1 MSIASTRA
9 LAVQFTVALADL
21 LAGLVAESDALA
33 AIDPARLTEGLVA
46 AILRLGFLLHA
57 EDRGLLAGSPV
68 RDVADRLRATTV
80 AELAERS
87 GAWAEIQAIFRRIAR
102 GAASPSGGALLDPD
116 AYPFLDAPVAD
127 AATRRV
133 LDGLC
138 FVAGERIAY
147 RALPIEGLGGMYEAL
162 LGVAVVPTAGLTVA
176 LRPDHALVDL
186 DALLAYPP
194 EDRAA
199 RIEALSAYRLP
210 PRRRRAVVAA
220 TSNTDLVLALA
231 GRLSPRTPAPI
242 CAGKLVLAP
251 ATSRRLS
258 GSHYTPPALT
268 AEVIAAALAPHLDEP
283 SDLAAILGLTLCDP
297 AMGSGA
303 FLLEAARF
311 LGDRVLVAL
320 DLDPA
325 ALSGSDVAEA
335 RLAVASR
342 CLHGVD
348 KDPAA
353 VELARISLW
362 MLSGA
367 PGKVRDFLG
376 AQLQCGDS
384 LLGARREDL
393 AAYPH
398 GVSRRAAPRR
408 GKASDASFRRSKASN
423 ASFRRGKASDASFTL
438 ADFDQAPRDAGLRA
452 LDAWTALWIWPEEHV
467 AERPRA
473 KAFFAYLAAA
483 AAGDVTAPDV
493 ARALSIAR
501 AARFVHWP
509 AAFPAVFAR
518 GGFDAVVGNP
528 PWVAYAGRAAQSLP
542 PQVHRY
548 YRKRSPAF
556 FGYRTLH
563 GLFLHLGAT
572 LLRPGGRLGLILPTS
587 VSDLGGYQP
596 ARRAH
601 DDLALIDADLPDF
614 GAKAFEGVFQPAM
627 ALLSTRRK
635 VPPTE
640 AASGAPWRLAHGDLD
655 RDAARLIE
663 RLSALPPLPPSLFGE
678 RGYQTMSDDAAR
690 LGDAP
695 TSDAAVP
702 LREGRDVGA
711 FLARPPRVFLDPRGI
726 EDRLRSAQ
734 SFGEV
739 KLLIRQTARF
749 PIAAIGDG
757 LPFRNSILAGFASA
771 SHSPHFLVG
780 YLNAAPVRF
789 LHHARFRDARQGMPQ
804 VKIAHLRAIP
814 EPPHAAVARSRLE
827 AMGRA
832 LSSAN
837 RGIDE
842 REVALLDAL
851 VAESLGL
858 SDDELALV
866 RAWAREN
873 PMPRSVYD

>member
-1 MSIASTRA
+1 MSIASNPA
-9 LAVQFTVALADL
+9 LAEQATVALAAL
-21 LAGLVAESDALA
+21 LAGLVAADDGLA

-57 EDRGLLAGSPV
+57 EDRGLVVGTPV
-68 RDVADRLRATTV
+68 RDVADRLRAK
-80 AELAERS
+80 AAPELAERS
-87 GAWAEIQAIFRRIAR
+87 GAWTEIQAIFRQIVGDSAR
-102 GAASPSGGALLDPD
+102 PAMGSLLDPD
-116 AYPFLDAPVAD
+116 AYPFLDAPIND

-133 LDGLC
+133 LDGLS
-138 FVAGERIAY
+138 FIEGERVAY

-162 LGVAVVPTAGLTVA
+162 LGVTVVRTAGRTIA
-176 LRPDHALVDL
+176 LRPDHAIIDL
-186 DALLAYPP
+186 DALLACPP
-194 EDRAA
+194 DDRAA
-199 RIEALSAYRLP
+199 WLEALSMYRLS
-210 PRRRRAVVAA
+210 PRRRRAVLAA
-220 TSNTDLVLALA
+220 TSDTDLVRALA
-231 GRLSPRTPAPI
+231 GRFSPRTPAPI
-242 CAGKLVLAP
+242 GAGSLAL
-251 ATSRRLS
+251 ASALSRRRS

-268 AEVIAAALAPHLDEP
+268 AEVIRAALAQRLGEP
-283 SDLAAILGLTLCDP
+283 PDLAAILGLTLCDP
-297 AMGSGA
+297 AMGGGA

-311 LGDRVLVAL
+311 LGDRVLLAL

-335 RLAVASR
+335 RLAVAER

-353 VELARISLW
+353 VELARLSLW
-362 MLSGA
+362 MLAG
-367 PGKVRDFLG
+367 GKGSVRDFLG
-376 AQLQCGDS
+376 VKLQCGDS

-398 GVSRRAAPRR
+398 DAFGRAPPRRAPAPS
-408 GKASDASFRRSKASN
+408 AA
-423 ASFRRGKASDASFTL
+423 FTL
-438 ADFDQAPRDAGLRA
+438 ADFDRAPRAARLRA
-452 LDAWTALWIWPEEHV
+452 LDAWTALWLWPEEHA
-467 AERPRA
+467 AEMPRA
-473 KAFFAYLAAA
+473 KGFSAYLAGAA
-483 AAGDVTAPDV
+483 ADDATSPGV
-493 ARALSIAR
+493 ARALALAR

-509 AAFPAVFAR
+509 AAFPDVFAR
-518 GGFDAVVGNP
+518 GGFDAVIGNP
-528 PWVAYAGRAAQSLP
+528 PWVAFAGRAAQTLP
-542 PQVHRY
+542 PQIHRY
-548 YRKRSPAF
+548 YRRRSPAF

-614 GAKAFEGVFQPAM
+614 GAEAFEGVFQPAM
-627 ALLSTRRK
+627 ALLSTRRST
-635 VPPTE
+635 PPAE
-640 AASGAPWRLAHGDLD
+640 AAEGAPWRLARGDLD

-678 RGYQTMSDDAAR
+678 RGYQTLSDDAAR

-749 PIAAIGDG
+749 PIAALGDG
-757 LPFRNSILAGFASA
+757 LPFRNSILAGFASPE
-771 SHSPHFLVG
+771 HSPHFLVG

-804 VKIAHLRAIP
+804 VKVAHLRAIP
-814 EPPHAAVARSRLE
+814 EPPYAAAARSRLE

-832 LSSAN
+832 LSDAN
-837 RGIDE
+837 RGIDALE
-842 REVALLDAL
+842 IALLDAL
-851 VAESLGL
+851 VAEALGL
-858 SDDELALV
+858 SDDELSLV

-873 PMPRSVYD
+873 PTPRSVYD